1 MVIFK
6 KLELNT
12 EGTEIELMANIRQES
27 YFDNVYIKSIKADTQ
42 DTYVEGGAPSQNAIT
57 VAEYADEDYVKSV
70 DLHLTTQDLNN
81 LDLLKNFFVFYVQV
95 TGTPTSDVPCGLD
108 NEYTIG
114 VIYNKPSIY
123 TQGLNL
129 LKGLGDT
136 CEVSPDILNFIAQ
149 TNGLDYALETGNL
162 PDAINYWKS
171 FFSEIKTP
179 TITNRCCCHG

>member
-12 EGTEIELMANIRQES
+12 EGTEIELMANVRTES
-27 YFDNVYIKSIKADTQ
+27 YFTNVFIKSIKVDTQ

-57 VAEYADEDYVKSV
+57 VANYGDDSDVKSV
-70 DLHLTTQDLNN
+70 DLHLTSLDLNN
-81 LDLLKNFFVFYVQV
+81 LDLLKNFFIFYIQA
-95 TGTPTSDVPCGLD
+95 TGAPSPDVPCGLD
-108 NEYTIG
+108 SEYAIG

-129 LKGLGDT
+129 LKNLGNN

-149 TNGLDYALETGNL
+149 TKGLDYALETGNL
-162 PDAINYWKS
+162 PEAIEYWNS

-179 TITNRCCCHG
+179 SIINRCCCHG